1 MNRFLVSFAAVL
13 IICCFSTTAVSKELV
28 REFKGSEST
37 TTEEFEVK
45 APWIVDWR
53 LTGDYPGQ
61 MALNVNLVTAGTGE
75 YEGKIV
81 TTKYVSN
88 GVKLFD
94 EGGGITLFGGGED
107 EGGKFRFQ
115 VNSTLVNTWT
125 LRVEQVTAAEAEL
138 YTPRTR

>member
-13 IICCFSTTAVSKELV
+13 IICCFSTTAVSKELI

-37 TTEEFEVK
+37 TTAEFEVK

-53 LTGDYPGQ
+53 MTGDYPGQ

-94 EGGGITLFGGGED
+94 EGGR
-107 EGGKFRFQ
+107 FRFQ

-125 LRVEQVTAAEAEL
+125 LRVEQLTAAEAEL